1 MIPSFQPHCPNPTT
15 QVATDALKAM
25 EEEEAEELAAKA
37 RLEDDDEYN

>member
-1 MIPSFQPHCPNPTT
+1 MIPPFQPHCPNPTT